1 MKKLISLFVIVTMV
15 ISCMALTANAAEG
28 EVSVSSVA
36 QFSFDSGTVNKLTAD
51 LNESTYLLLE
61 DGNNLVVDLNGH
73 KWTSSDSVLRVA
85 GGSCIAKVYDSSAAK
100 TGAIIS
106 TSNDAINVSNGE
118 LSLEN
123 ITVKGG
129 DGNMD
134 AVIVEGGKVT
144 ITNCT
149 LSAGKAGINAD
160 NASEASGVAA
170 DILVVGGKFASYANP
185 DARNCAIELRKSGA
199 NGPKITLTGA
209 IAFENAK
216 IIAQDTYKKT
226 IAEGIV
232 AGADATVAFG
242 AESTNNLGTSYT
254 YKITEINYTYSGTG
268 EVPEAPSTPDT
279 PSNPET
285 SDAFVVAIVTV
296 AMIALAGVVVS
307 KKVRA

>member
-1 MKKLISLFVIVTMV
+1 MKKIISLFVIVTMV
-15 ISCMALTANAAEG
+15 LSCMALTANAAE
-28 EVSVSSVA
+28 VSVSSVA
-36 QFSFDSGTVNKLTAD
+36 QFVFDGVTVNKLTAD
-51 LNESTYLLLE
+51 ITEPSYLLLE
-61 DGNNLVVDLNGH
+61 DGNNLIVDLNGH

-85 GGSCIAKVYDSSAAK
+85 GGSCIAYVYDSSAAK

-118 LSLEN
+118 LTIEN

-160 NASEASGVAA
+160 NASEAAGVAA

-185 DARNCAIELRKSGA
+185 SDRNCAIELRKSGA
-199 NGPKITLTGA
+199 NGPKLTLTGA
-209 IAFENAK
+209 IAFENDK
-216 IIAQDTYKKT
+216 ILAQDTYKKA
-226 IAEGIV
+226 ISEGIV

-242 AESTNNLGTSYT
+242 AESTATLSGYSY
-254 YKITEINYTYSGTG
+254 KVCAINYAYTGTG
-268 EVPEAPSTPDT
+268 ETPDAPSTPDT

-285 SDAFVVAIVTV
+285 GDSFVVVTVTV